1 MSVCLTDSEER
12 VAGES
17 QAGPALSQ
25 PHDPTSLFLFRNVFP
40 SPPLLTPLA
49 SSFLWVTSGS
59 CWGHPVSASL
69 WAVSSPPRYFS
80 HSPSGLGAKTLVFPA
95 CLMVQGC
102 SAGHQRVAKLV
113 SFLVCGEG
121 LLPGLGSVRN
131 SRWDRDKGDKGTG
144 APGPIAPRPLPASQP
159 LT

>member
-1 MSVCLTDSEER
+1 MRARL
-12 VAGES
+12 
-17 QAGPALSQ
+17 
-25 PHDPTSLFLFRNVFP
+25 DPP
-40 SPPLLTPLA
+40 SPNPMTPLLSSYSEMCFPPRPLLTPLA

-144 APGPIAPRPLPASQP
+144 APGPIAPRPLPPSQP

>member
-1 MSVCLTDSEER
+1 MRARL
-12 VAGES
+12 
-17 QAGPALSQ
+17 
-25 PHDPTSLFLFRNVFP
+25 DPP
-40 SPPLLTPLA
+40 SPNPMTPLLSSYSEMCFPPHPLLTPLA

-144 APGPIAPRPLPASQP
+144 APGPIAPRPLPPSQP

>member
-1 MSVCLTDSEER
+1 MRARLDPPSPNPMTPLLSSYSEMC
-12 VAGES
+12 
-17 QAGPALSQ
+17 
-25 PHDPTSLFLFRNVFP
+25 FP
-40 SPPLLTPLA
+40 PPPLLTPLA

-144 APGPIAPRPLPASQP
+144 APGPIAPRPLPPSQP

>member
-1 MSVCLTDSEER
+1 MRARLDPPSPNPMTPLLSSYSEMC
-12 VAGES
+12 
-17 QAGPALSQ
+17 
-25 PHDPTSLFLFRNVFP
+25 FP
-40 SPPLLTPLA
+40 PPPLLTPLA
-49 SSFLWVTSGS
+49 RSFLWVTSGS

-144 APGPIAPRPLPASQP
+144 APGPIAPRLLPPSQP